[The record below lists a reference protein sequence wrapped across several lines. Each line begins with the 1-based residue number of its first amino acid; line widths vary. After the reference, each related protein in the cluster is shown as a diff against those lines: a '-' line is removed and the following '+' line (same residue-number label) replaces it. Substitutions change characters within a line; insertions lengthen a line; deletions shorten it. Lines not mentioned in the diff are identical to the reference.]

1 MNGIFTPDRAERLAR
16 AMEERG
22 FKVTRFIESR
32 LPVGK
37 RIVNGLTV
45 TARIYATVTKGNTLR
60 HIINYETIDA
70 RSELL

>member
-1 MNGIFTPDRAERLAR
+1 MNQIFSPDRAERLAK
-16 AMEERG
+16 AMERRG

-45 TARIYATVTKGNTLR
+45 TARIYATVMKGNTLR
-60 HIINYETIDA
+60 CMITYETIDA
-70 RSELL
+70 RSDLL